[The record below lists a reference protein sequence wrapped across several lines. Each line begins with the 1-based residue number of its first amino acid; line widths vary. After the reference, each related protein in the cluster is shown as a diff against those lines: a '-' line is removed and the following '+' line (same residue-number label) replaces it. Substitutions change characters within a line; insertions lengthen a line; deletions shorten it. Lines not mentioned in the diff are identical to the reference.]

1 MEQVCSIFLVLLH
14 GETLRSLKMLQGTTG
29 KQKPAVFP
37 LKGNEKGDFQGG
49 CLAVDLLWV
58 PHKEAAMGSEM
69 QGMVTQWEVWMCL
82 PILLQMQWRFLLLSF
97 SAIMGLQCNPTPS
110 KYIKI
115 NTGLNILGVK
125 KTLKTL
131 SFLFLAVSETTINKM
146 KTVI

>member
-1 MEQVCSIFLVLLH
+1 MPSN
-14 GETLRSLKMLQGTTG
+14 
-29 KQKPAVFP
+29 PAP
-37 LKGNEKGDFQGG
+37 N
-49 CLAVDLLWV
+49 AV
-58 PHKEAAMGSEM
+58 
-69 QGMVTQWEVWMCL
+69 EV
-82 PILLQMQWRFLLLSF
+82 LLLSV

-131 SFLFLAVSETTINKM
+131 SFLFLTVGETTINKM